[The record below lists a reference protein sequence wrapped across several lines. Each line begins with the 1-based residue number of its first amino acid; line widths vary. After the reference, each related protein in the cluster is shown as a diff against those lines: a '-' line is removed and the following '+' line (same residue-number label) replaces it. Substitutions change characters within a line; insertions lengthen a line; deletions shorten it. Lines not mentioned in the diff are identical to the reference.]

1 MTDGPEVHADGEI
14 WGQTL
19 WQIREA
25 LADAPFSTSTGQTSL
40 KAEEI
45 ITDGMRL
52 SPPDPSMLDER
63 NAILQADKAD
73 FGGAQLTTLWQIFA
87 QRGMGFFASDLGSND
102 TSPIADFHTPPTQ
115 TGTLSGTVTDQD
127 THAPVAGVTVE
138 LANHNDLVATTN
150 SSGHYTITNV
160 PAGTYPRAFAFRSGY
175 DVGARTS
182 VTVVQNATANDS
194 FTIRRDWA
202 SLAGGGQV
210 KSATAPNLTSFGCG
224 PANAIDQSQ
233 GSGWGSYAVN
243 FGGDPSHGLPAAP
256 TGPRSVVIQL
266 PHTVDVRQFAIDPG
280 ATCGDDDTASLGQF
294 QIAVSS
300 DGSSFHQ
307 VAVGTFHPSNDH
319 RMNLVS
325 LTGSG
330 TGVRFVRLT
339 EKGNQGPDGNQQDTA
354 YQAFMDMSEL
364 EVYGTPGF
372 AAPHAAFSVSGPHTQ
387 GASLTFNGSASTHDP
402 SLSITQYHWSFGD
415 GSTGSGKVLHHTF
428 HHHGTFTVTLSVKDS
443 HGRSSS
449 VSHKVAI
456 NGPCHVPNVKGK
468 SLSGAKRALSS
479 AGCGVGKVK
488 RPSKK
493 RKHKH
498 LVVGSQSIPPGT
510 TKPHGTK
517 VGLTLVYK

>member
-1 MTDGPEVHADGEI
+1 
-14 WGQTL
+14 
-19 WQIREA
+19 
-25 LADAPFSTSTGQTSL
+25 
-40 KAEEI
+40 
-45 ITDGMRL
+45 
-52 SPPDPSMLDER
+52 
-63 NAILQADKAD
+63 
-73 FGGAQLTTLWQIFA
+73 
-87 QRGMGFFASDLGSND
+87 MGFFAADLGADD
-102 TSPIADFHTPPTQ
+102 TSPVADFHTPPAPAARTATL
-115 TGTLSGTVTDQD
+115 TGRITDTD
-127 THAPVAGVTVE
+127 TGAPVSGATVAF
-138 LANHNDLVATTN
+138 ANHADLSTTTN
-150 SSGHYTITNV
+150 SNGQYTIHNV
-160 PAGTYPRAFAFRSGY
+160 APAHSYPYVLILARGFDGSRS
-175 DVGARTS
+175 RTS
-182 VTVVQNATANDS
+182 PSINGSNTLNHS
-194 FTIRRDWA
+194 IRRDWA

-233 GSGWGSYAVN
+233 GSGWGSYAVG
-243 FGGDPSHGLPAAP
+243 FGGDPSHGLPSAP

-300 DGSSFHQ
+300 DGSSFRQ
-307 VAVGTFHPSNDH
+307 VAAGTFHPSNDH

-339 EKGNQGPDGNQQDTA
+339 GKGNQGPDGNQQDTA

-364 EVYGTPGF
+364 EVYGTSWF
-372 AAPHAAFSVSGPHTQ
+372 AAPHAAFSISGPHTQ
-387 GASLTFNGSASTHDP
+387 GSSLTFNGSASTHDP

-456 NGPCHVPNVKGK
+456 TGPCHVPNVKGK
-468 SLSGAKRALSS
+468 SLSGARRALGS
-479 AGCGVGKVK
+479 AGCGVGKLK
-488 RPSKK
+488 RPSKE